1 MKISIETPFLHAGE
15 NASRSLK
22 AEADASLVS
31 GREVRIAFVA
41 PSGKLYL
48 SPAVP
53 MTDGEGTY
61 LLPACLLDR
70 YGRLCAQMVI
80 YGDDDFCIK
89 SEVFIFDVHPGIDE
103 TSAEAEDGE
112 LITLVGLDERLRAA
126 EERLEGLSPITD
138 EELAGILI

>member
-15 NASRSLK
+15 NVSRSLK

-53 MTDGEGTY
+53 MTDGEGT
-61 LLPACLLDR
+61 
-70 YGRLCAQMVI
+70 
-80 YGDDDFCIK
+80 
-89 SEVFIFDVHPGIDE
+89 
-103 TSAEAEDGE
+103 
-112 LITLVGLDERLRAA
+112 
-126 EERLEGLSPITD
+126 
-138 EELAGILI
+138 